1 MPRRG
6 TQYERAEEFEDFF
19 GRKRKQI
26 TLASGREVTFLDAV
40 SSAER
45 SFTTVGRWMS
55 RVSKLATDD
64 DQWEQ
69 ERLDRLIERLFE
81 MANSMKHA
89 REMRLEWK
97 RREERIKAMRNVSGR
112 PPEEA
117 EAFLARA
124 RKEERELQAEMRRYG
139 F

>member
-1 MPRRG
+1 MPKR
-6 TQYERAEEFEDFF
+6 TLYERAEEFQDIF
-19 GRKRKQI
+19 GRKRKRI
-26 TLASGREVTFLDAV
+26 TLDSGREVTFLDAV
-40 SSAER
+40 TGVESA
-45 SFTTVGRWMS
+45 FTTVGRWMS
-55 RVSKLATDD
+55 RASKLATDD

-69 ERLDRLIERLFE
+69 ERLDRLIERLYE
-81 MANSMKHA
+81 MANAMKHA
-89 REMRLEWK
+89 RDMRLEWK

-124 RKEERELQAEMRRYG
+124 KKEERVLQAEMRRYG